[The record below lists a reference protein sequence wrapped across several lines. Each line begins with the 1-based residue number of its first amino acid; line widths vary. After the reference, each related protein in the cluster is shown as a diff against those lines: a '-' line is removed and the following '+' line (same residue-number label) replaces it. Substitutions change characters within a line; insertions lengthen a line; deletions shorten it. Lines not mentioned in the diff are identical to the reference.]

1 MLGLFVCKN
10 DAGGENAQWITGNY
24 AMQSASLYGRKYAGA
39 VKEQACKKT
48 AELLHQA

>member
-24 AMQSASLYGRKYAGA
+24 ATHPA
-39 VKEQACKKT
+39 VFRCECVYIVDGGI
-48 AELLHQA
+48 

>member
-1 MLGLFVCKN
+1 MLGLFVCKKRLET
-10 DAGGENAQWITGNY
+10 ENAQWITGNY
-24 AMQSASLYGRKYAGA
+24 AAQSASLYGRKYAGA